1 MSGLSV
7 SSRNELYARCAQL
20 ALAGIPRAY
29 PFHLTLVVHEA
40 GDLESPAQVH
50 PVFNGCFDWHSAVH
64 SHWLLVRVC
73 RLLGDSDPGPRCHE
87 LLEVQFDEAA
97 LHREA
102 EYLHAH
108 PAFERPYGL
117 AWVLA
122 LSHELA
128 LMGSESSARWQ
139 ARLEPLVAVATAN
152 LTGWLEKL
160 GRPMRT
166 GTHNQTAFALCLIN
180 DWACA
185 SGRPGIA
192 SLVSE
197 RAVAFFGDDRD
208 YPLHLEPGGEDF
220 FSASLGAASLMA
232 RLMEPS
238 FFAGWLDRVLPELGR
253 TQRLLPVEPADR
265 SDGRLTHLDGLNLSR
280 AWMLHDIAGNL
291 PEADP
296 RIPALIEC
304 ADAHLGPGIASLQL
318 GGYEGAHWLGSFA
331 GYLLGRIPRSV

>member
-1 MSGLSV
+1 MSGFSV
-7 SSRNELYARCAQL
+7 ASRNELCARCANL
-20 ALAGIPRAY
+20 ALAGVSRSY
-29 PFHLTLVVHEA
+29 PYHLTVVVQEA
-40 GDLESPAQVH
+40 GRLESPAQVH
-50 PVFNGCFDWHSAVH
+50 PVFFGCFDWHSAVH
-64 SHWLLVRVC
+64 SHWLLVRTC
-73 RLLGDSDPGPRCHE
+73 RFLGDRDPGPRCHE
-87 LLEVQFDEAA
+87 LLEEQFDEEA
-97 LHREA
+97 LQREA

-128 LMGSESSARWQ
+128 LMGTESSARWQ
-139 ARLEPLVAVATAN
+139 TRLEPLVAVATAN

-166 GTHNQTAFALCLIN
+166 GTHNQTAFALGLVN

-185 SGRPGIA
+185 MGRPGTA

-220 FSASLGAASLMA
+220 LSASLGAASLMA
-232 RLMEPS
+232 RLMEPT

-253 TQRLLPVEPADR
+253 AQTLLPVEPADR

-280 AWMLHDIAGNL
+280 AWMLHDIAGTL
-291 PEADP
+291 PANDS
-296 RIPALIEC
+296 RIASLIEC
-304 ADAHLGPGIASLQL
+304 ADAHQGPGIASLEL

-331 GYLLGRIPRSV
+331 GYLLGRMPYSV